1 MKEGF
6 NLYEQSEGMEQYKGF
21 TVAEINGNTNSIS
34 FTNGVTIYAGE
45 VRGLTD
51 ENQIRRIQ
59 IRETIKSHLE
69 RERSLFHKGIKVLS
83 LFFIDEVA
91 KYRVYNDSGNQ
102 ENGEYGNIFEEEYRE
117 EIKNL
122 ELSLG
127 DDSYLKYLKGI
138 TAEQTHQGYFSID
151 KKGEIRQQRNK
162 RKR

>member
-1 MKEGF
+1 MRRSTG
-6 NLYEQSEGMEQYKGF
+6 SPIR
-21 TVAEINGNTNSIS
+21 VS

-91 KYRVYNDSGNQ
+91 KYKVYDDSGKSQ
-102 ENGEYGNIFEEEYRE
+102 NGEYGNIFEEEYRE

-127 DDSYLKYLKGI
+127 DESYLQIPERNNRRTNTSGI
-138 TAEQTHQGYFSID
+138 LLY
-151 KKGEIRQQRNK
+151 
-162 RKR
+162 